1 MLLTYK
7 GARDEYSD
15 SELLQRVA
23 SRDEKALDM
32 LYSRYSVP
40 LYSLLLRILR
50 TEEEAENLLQEIFL
64 QIWHKAY
71 LYKEQRGTPYV
82 WLISLARNRAIDRLR
97 SKEHRQ
103 LSQTIGSEGIELL
116 LDLDVT
122 SNPFQSLLRG
132 EYKEAVR
139 QALSSLPKSQR
150 QVIEMAYYE
159 GRTQSEI
166 AKTLGKPLGT
176 VKTQTRQGMIMLRK
190 FLKKTLE

>member
-116 LDLDVT
+116 LDLDVK